1 MRPPTCLPLRPALA
15 LLLGFLFVSPAHA
28 GTYAWRTTDS
38 GGNTT
43 ALSPTFSGGQW
54 YYGYGDPTVPVPYG
68 WGDYGSGGSTGTG
81 NSSGQVN
88 STGTVTVIFTW
99 QPGYAGEPA
108 PPALITQTCDSYWYC
123 NAPAPP
129 AASCS
134 NGLSDPEVD
143 SPSGQSYRGES
154 RGTHYSVVFPEA
166 NGTVTVTLTGAQAH
180 VPLSSS
186 GSYSSNVW
194 YSVDAYPIVLSSP
207 DPLGRPDLGDGKN
220 QFVYTADTPDGYLYV
235 PGAIQVTGAPPAA
248 VNWLIN
254 NSPIVGPLDK
264 VNLTIDSSVIPNT
277 FTHQWAVSGSTIYVN
292 TPNNSYPGY
301 QANSFIFK
309 GLPPSN
315 SGFGNHSV
323 NLLVQGA
330 KSQAAKIQ
338 TFFNWNSPKSSQPR
352 RQSELVLFL

>member
-1 MRPPTCLPLRPALA
+1 
-15 LLLGFLFVSPAHA
+15 
-28 GTYAWRTTDS
+28 
-38 GGNTT
+38 
-43 ALSPTFSGGQW
+43 
-54 YYGYGDPTVPVPYG
+54 
-68 WGDYGSGGSTGTG
+68 
-81 NSSGQVN
+81 
-88 STGTVTVIFTW
+88 
-99 QPGYAGEPA
+99 
-108 PPALITQTCDSYWYC
+108 
-123 NAPAPP
+123 
-129 AASCS
+129 
-134 NGLSDPEVD
+134 
-143 SPSGQSYRGES
+143 
-154 RGTHYSVVFPEA
+154 
-166 NGTVTVTLTGAQAH
+166 
-180 VPLSSS
+180 
-186 GSYSSNVW
+186 
-194 YSVDAYPIVLSSP
+194 
-207 DPLGRPDLGDGKN
+207 
-220 QFVYTADTPDGYLYV
+220 V